1 MWCTTSTKD
10 KSLLI
15 ISIEAEK
22 AIAKTQHSFMKKTLM
37 KAGIE
42 TTYSKNDLPQTT
54 MSITLKGENL
64 KAFLLQEC
72 SLSPLLSNMVAEI
85 LATAIRERSHR
96 IKKEQIE
103 REEVKLSL
111 YEDNY

>member
-42 TTYSKNDLPQTT
+42 TTYSKKDLPQTT

-96 IKKEQIE
+96 IKKEK
-103 REEVKLSL
+103 VYKLKGKR
-111 YEDNY
+111 